1 MSNLSQKI
9 TEKKREDQYSML
21 IADIVT
27 NIKNTD
33 NLRRIYKYAEALLSE
48 EERNLALTVKLPQEF
63 SGILES

>member
-21 IADIVT
+21 IVDIVS

-33 NLRRIYKYAEALLSE
+33 NLRRIYKYSEALLSE
-48 EERNLALTVKLPQEF
+48 EERDSALAVKLPQEF